1 MKDINTLKS
10 ITNQGTG
17 RFVLISM
24 LTAGIY
30 PVMWAWKN
38 TDAFNSE
45 LEVKPFDS
53 AIFIYLAI
61 AMGLSLYMEM
71 FSTMSDVYHYGYI
84 VDSKNIY
91 DILGDGFTISVTVF
105 WIIWSFKMKRALENY
120 AEREFGISLHLNG
133 LLTFLFQYFYINY
146 CMNALEEDFARGK
159 MLTDVRNN
167 HVNHSTDN
175 DDDKI

>member
-17 RFVLISM
+17 RFVLLSM

-38 TDAFNSE
+38 ADAFNSE
-45 LEVKPFDS
+45 LKEKTFES
-53 AIFIYLAI
+53 KIFIYLAI
-61 AMGLSLYMEM
+61 VMGLSLHMDVLSM
-71 FSTMSDVYHYGYI
+71 MNNVYHDRYTAGP
-84 VDSKNIY
+84 DDIY
-91 DILGDGFTISVTVF
+91 TILSNVFSISVTVF
-105 WIIWSFKMKRALENY
+105 WVVWSFKMKRALENY
-120 AEREFGISLHLNG
+120 AEREFGITLYLNRT
-133 LLTFLFQYFYINY
+133 LTFLFQYFYINY
-146 CMNALEEDFARGK
+146 CMNALEEDFSRGK

-167 HVNHSTDN
+167 QINHSTDN